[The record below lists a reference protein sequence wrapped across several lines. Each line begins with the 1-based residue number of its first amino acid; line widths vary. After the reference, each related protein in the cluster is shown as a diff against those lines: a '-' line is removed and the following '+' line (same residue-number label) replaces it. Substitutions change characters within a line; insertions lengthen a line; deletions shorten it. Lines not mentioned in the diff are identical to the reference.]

1 MSKIISPALFAEHF
15 RRAWLGARGTLR
27 YDRRDQNDLI
37 QLPHRIGLAVSG
49 GADSMCLAYLCQKL
63 EQLGVHGSISV
74 TAFVVDHKARQE
86 SNHEAKTVAGWLRDM
101 GLETEILELDWS
113 PSLDSRE
120 KPKESDSK
128 AAMPTAFETH
138 ARRLRFQALGK
149 ACRDREI
156 ETLLLG
162 HHQDDT
168 VETTIWR
175 LSTGMRG
182 AGLAGIQG
190 IARIPECRGLFGVS
204 ESGSSIVLPGR
215 QRNTSVEA
223 QVRVNNK
230 ASATV
235 TFVPNSNNQK
245 HKSPKGKPVAP
256 TEVSVATG
264 GVYLCRPFLGFPKKN
279 ILETCRTFK
288 IPYVSDPT
296 NFDPTLTP
304 RNAVRSLISSGTLP
318 RALQSPSILSLIKA
332 SDDIL
337 QTSNQLADQLLSSK
351 CRIIDLNL
359 KSGMLVAQFLELPPF
374 LDSFRSNLSD
384 NRAREIECL
393 ALRRITELISP
404 CPANQFSLRSFEPFV
419 SRVFSPNDDQPRH
432 AFTLGGVKFMPL
444 DVTPSPP
451 SSSPAT
457 TQGLNPGKGSLWLL
471 SRQPFFKNRAPVT
484 HLELPAHSSTPT
496 RTKPSRTEWTLWD
509 DRFWFRVSLF
519 LNKTKM
525 DDPTKPV
532 SFVLRPLRT
541 DDLQQVCKNVGPGK
555 AASIGGHL
563 QKQLLGDA
571 PGDVRYTVPVLAVKF
586 PSKSGSKSGEEE
598 AEHLL
603 ALPTFDLLL
612 SGRKP
617 PADRLNEMGFQHD
630 STIWTV
636 RWEWMYKEIDTETV
650 RLMGGPLKAEDK
662 IVG

>member
-1 MSKIISPALFAEHF
+1 
-15 RRAWLGARGTLR
+15 
-27 YDRRDQNDLI
+27 
-37 QLPHRIGLAVSG
+37 
-49 GADSMCLAYLCQKL
+49 
-63 EQLGVHGSISV
+63 
-74 TAFVVDHKARQE
+74 
-86 SNHEAKTVAGWLRDM
+86 
-101 GLETEILELDWS
+101 
-113 PSLDSRE
+113 
-120 KPKESDSK
+120 
-128 AAMPTAFETH
+128 
-138 ARRLRFQALGK
+138 
-149 ACRDREI
+149 
-156 ETLLLG
+156 
-162 HHQDDT
+162 
-168 VETTIWR
+168 
-175 LSTGMRG
+175 
-182 AGLAGIQG
+182 
-190 IARIPECRGLFGVS
+190 
-204 ESGSSIVLPGR
+204 
-215 QRNTSVEA
+215 
-223 QVRVNNK
+223 
-230 ASATV
+230 
-235 TFVPNSNNQK
+235 
-245 HKSPKGKPVAP
+245 
-256 TEVSVATG
+256 
-264 GVYLCRPFLGFPKKN
+264 
-279 ILETCRTFK
+279 
-288 IPYVSDPT
+288 
-296 NFDPTLTP
+296 
-304 RNAVRSLISSGTLP
+304 
-318 RALQSPSILSLIKA
+318 
-332 SDDIL
+332 
-337 QTSNQLADQLLSSK
+337 
-351 CRIIDLNL
+351 
-359 KSGMLVAQFLELPPF
+359 
-374 LDSFRSNLSD
+374 
-384 NRAREIECL
+384 
-393 ALRRITELISP
+393 
-404 CPANQFSLRSFEPFV
+404 
-419 SRVFSPNDDQPRH
+419 
-432 AFTLGGVKFMPL
+432 MPL

-541 DDLQQVCKNVGPGK
+541 DDLQQVRKNVGPGK

>member
-63 EQLGVHGSISV
+63 EKLGVHGTISV

-120 KPKESDSK
+120 KPKESGSK

-204 ESGSSIVLPGR
+204 ESGSSIILPGR
-215 QRNTSVEA
+215 QRNASVEA

-235 TFVPNSNNQK
+235 TFVPNDNNQK
-245 HKSPKGKPVAP
+245 RQSRKVKPVAP

-264 GVYLCRPFLGFPKKN
+264 GVYLCRPFLGFPKRN
-279 ILETCRTFK
+279 ILETCHTFK
-288 IPYVSDPT
+288 IPYVSDPS

-304 RNAVRSLISSGTLP
+304 RNAVRSLISSGALP
-318 RALQSPSILSLIKA
+318 HALQSPSILSLIKA

-359 KSGMLVAQFLELPPF
+359 KSGMLVAQFLELPAF
-374 LDSFRSNLSD
+374 LDSFRSNLSEI
-384 NRAREIECL
+384 RAKEIECL
-393 ALRRITELISP
+393 ALSSHHGANIPLPRKSILIAKFRTIRFQGLLAKRRSTKARLH
-404 CPANQFSLRSFEPFV
+404 
-419 SRVFSPNDDQPRH
+419 SRGESNSCLW
-432 AFTLGGVKFMPL
+432 T
-444 DVTPSPP
+444 PP
-451 SSSPAT
+451 SSNPAAL
-457 TQGLNPGKGSLWLL
+457 QGLNPGKGNLWLL

-484 HLELPAHSSTPT
+484 HLEVPTHSSTPT

-532 SFVLRPLRT
+532 SFVLRPFRT
-541 DDLQQVCKNVGPGK
+541 DDLQQVRKNFGPGK
-555 AASIGGHL
+555 SASNGGHL
-563 QKQLLGDA
+563 QRKLLGDA

-586 PSKSGSKSGEEE
+586 PSKSGSKSGEKDV
-598 AEHLL
+598 EHLL

-612 SGRKP
+612 SGRNP
-617 PADRLNEMGFQHD
+617 QSDCLNEMRLQHD
-630 STIWTV
+630 STVWTV
-636 RWEWMYKEIDTETV
+636 KWEWMYKEIDTETV